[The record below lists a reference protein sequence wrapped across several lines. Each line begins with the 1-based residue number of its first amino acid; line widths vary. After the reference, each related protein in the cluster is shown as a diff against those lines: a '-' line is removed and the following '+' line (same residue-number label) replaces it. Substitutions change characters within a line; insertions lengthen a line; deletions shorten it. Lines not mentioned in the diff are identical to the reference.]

1 MKKQLIAVVACVCMA
16 LSAKASIQVSY
27 GAIDGANNP
36 FGVGLSAGA
45 LIQVLW
51 SPTDPS
57 ASLGVDLGNV
67 AGDFGSS
74 RVIYSTFTPG
84 PAGFIASA
92 SGVVTEQSLGVSEPT
107 LLGGYVYLRLFNV
120 AAPVIGDY
128 FAISAITGPTLGDMD
143 PATGSPVPSS
153 VEMELIANAGD
164 DVPFGGVGASFS
176 GTALSG
182 IAGDQWHQ
190 IVPEPSVLAFL
201 GIGAALVGIRRMRR
215 S

>member
-1 MKKQLIAVVACVCMA
+1 MNKYIAVLLGCVSLAMNVN
-16 LSAKASIQVSY
+16 ASIQVSF
-27 GAIDGANNP
+27 GATDGVNNQA
-36 FGVGLSAGA
+36 GGDLIAGA

-57 ASLGVDLGNV
+57 ASLGVDLGNIT
-67 AGDFGSS
+67 GDYGSS
-74 RVIYSTFTPG
+74 RVIHNGFTPS
-84 PAGFIASA
+84 PFQIAGSTAIIPEAFLS
-92 SGVVTEQSLGVSEPT
+92 VTEPT
-107 LLGGYVYLRLFNV
+107 LLGGYVYVRLFNV
-120 AAPVIGDY
+120 AAPTLNDY
-128 FAISAITGPTLGDMD
+128 FAISTITGPGLGDMD
-143 PATGSPVPSS
+143 PASGSPVTTAI
-153 VEMELIANAGD
+153 EMEQPANAGD
-164 DVPFGGVGASFS
+164 DVRFGGVGAQFS